1 MSEPSTSRSVRQLVF
16 LVHCAAFNILLWS
29 NLVVYDTTIC
39 STYSVWRSAADFEHP
54 CKDRGAIT
62 INETHPACIA
72 HSMLLCPWALE
83 LQPLNPNST
92 FLTPFMIITHV
103 LRCHSIWS
111 WKQHSLLDWGQ
122 ARQRASKAKE
132 MWNYTLKFELGW
144 SSFQVQHPFLSFSYP
159 LSL

>member
-1 MSEPSTSRSVRQLVF
+1 MSEPSTSRSVRLLVF

-62 INETHPACIA
+62 INETHPARIA
-72 HSMLLCPWALE
+72 HSMLLCPWIAAP
-83 LQPLNPNST
+83 QPQFHLLDTVHDHHPC
-92 FLTPFMIITHV
+92 PQV
-103 LRCHSIWS
+103 PVSIWS

-122 ARQRASKAKE
+122 ARQRASKAKD